1 MPFKSEA
8 QRRLFHAMAGRGEIS
23 KAKVKEWEDKTK
35 NKGSLPE
42 HVKKHEKKSEFYDVG
57 VKLALDQVGLLKQ
70 AGWGHVAAAGIP
82 VAVLAGLLAG
92 GTHNMNEAVEKL
104 QRLKLYGTLGGGA
117 LGAGAGALI
126 GKQYD
131 HPGVGALLGGSL
143 GASLGRQVTPRAL
156 WDVGD

>member
-8 QRRLFHAMAGRGEIS
+8 QRRLFHAMASRGEIS

-42 HVKKHEKKSEFYDVG
+42 HVKKHEKKSEFYETG
-57 VKLALDQVGLLKQ
+57 VKIALDQVGLLKQ

-82 VAVLAGLLAG
+82 VAALVGLLAG

-143 GASLGRQVTPRAL
+143 GASLGRQVTPHAL
-156 WDVGD
+156 